1 MLRTFRTKWFL
12 YSMAAV
18 LSWTCWVFSAK
29 FGSEQLPPNAEQF
42 LAAFGFLLVGLVLL
56 VAMRFRLDLN
66 RRGVGYG
73 VMSGVLLAIGTIAL
87 FAAYRTG
94 ANTAVITTA
103 TGLYPMV
110 TILLAII
117 FLKERLTRLQ
127 LVGVLFAVAA
137 MVIFSL

>member
-1 MLRTFRTKWFL
+1 MLTTFRTKWFL

-18 LSWTCWVFSAK
+18 LSWSCWAFSAK
-29 FGSEQLPPNAEQF
+29 FGSEQLPPNSMQF
-42 LAAFGFLLVGLVLL
+42 LGAFGFLLVGFVLL
-56 VAMRFRLDLN
+56 IAMRFRLELN
-66 RRGVGYG
+66 PKGAGYG
-73 VMSGVLLAIGTIAL
+73 VASGVLLASGTIAL

-117 FLKERLTRLQ
+117 FLKERLSRLQ
-127 LVGVLFAVAA
+127 LVGVLFAIAA
-137 MVIFSL
+137 MVIFSI

>member
-1 MLRTFRTKWFL
+1 MLKTFRARWFL

-18 LSWTCWVFSAK
+18 GSWSCWAFTAK
-29 FGSEQLPPNAEQF
+29 FGSEQLPPNTEQF
-42 LAAFGFLLVGLVLL
+42 LGAFGFLVVGFVALVT
-56 VAMRFRLDLN
+56 MRFRLQLHWKGAAL
-66 RRGVGYG
+66 GVTT
-73 VMSGVLLAIGTIAL
+73 GVLLATGTVAL

-94 ANTAVITTA
+94 ANTAIVTTA

-127 LVGVLFAVAA
+127 LLGVFFAIAA
-137 MVIFSL
+137 MAIFSI

>member
-18 LSWTCWVFSAK
+18 LSWTCWAFSAK

-56 VAMRFRLDLN
+56 IAMRFRLDLN

-73 VMSGVLLAIGTIAL
+73 VAAGVLLAVGSIAL

-110 TILLAII
+110 TILLAIV

-127 LVGVLFAVAA
+127 LVGVLFAIAA